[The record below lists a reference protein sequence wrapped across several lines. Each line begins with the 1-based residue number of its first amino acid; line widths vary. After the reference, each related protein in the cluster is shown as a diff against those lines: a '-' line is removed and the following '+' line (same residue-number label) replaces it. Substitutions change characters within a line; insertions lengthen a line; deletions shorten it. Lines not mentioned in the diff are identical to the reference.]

1 MAIDYCTNLARSSS
15 DYLKNQWS
23 TNYLVAPDFCATMI
37 CVKLP
42 QKFLD
47 YVLENRL
54 DQPLCYDHAEKVQ
67 NYLFFKHQIEIPIKC
82 IKNNLYVRI
91 SCHVYNNNDDFKLLA
106 QTVLDKC

>member
-54 DQPLCYDHAEKVQ
+54 DQSLCYDHAEKVQ